1 MRETSRAMKKA
12 VTLALATPRVELSAW
27 WLLAAEAAMAVLLL
41 LSDNVPSAAIRGL
54 QLFLRF

>member
-1 MRETSRAMKKA
+1 MKRAIA
-12 VTLALATPRVELSAW
+12 LALATPRVELSAW

-41 LSDNVPSAAIRGL
+41 LSDSVPSAAIRGL